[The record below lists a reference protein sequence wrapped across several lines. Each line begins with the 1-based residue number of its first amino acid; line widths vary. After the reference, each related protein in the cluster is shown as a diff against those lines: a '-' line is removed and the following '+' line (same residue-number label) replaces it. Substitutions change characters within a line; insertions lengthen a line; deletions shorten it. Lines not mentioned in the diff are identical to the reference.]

1 MEPVTGVGAAAVKML
16 DEQKMAASAVTIT
29 APCVC
34 GQNMMWLLKDP
45 GHSCD
50 VSHRGNLLES
60 NWKSESRVNCNDMFY
75 F

>member
-1 MEPVTGVGAAAVKML
+1 MEPVTGIGAAAVKML
-16 DEQKMAASAVTIT
+16 DEQKMAASAVAST
-29 APCVC
+29 APCVR
-34 GQNMMWLLKDP
+34 GQNMMRLLKDP